1 MLNKLQEVMQYSS
14 SQIWLSHEIQLCLF
28 GRNYHLLTP
37 SSLSS
42 SDETGH
48 VAALQEMQKFNYASS
63 FTLYGN
69 APTINQKFW
78 RPFRKENQSYGLFF
92 CIKGMT
98 MCPTLCFI
106 FFAII
111 VDSGLTNINL
121 NKECNM
127 DVDDRKCGIYSI
139 LSDYLT
145 SKLGVTSFTKAFGS
159 LHVFR
164 TLWRIWVGLKNTVV
178 GFCLTALQSRF
189 YRFFEGH
196 HKNR

>member
-69 APTINQKFW
+69 APKINQKFW

-98 MCPTLCFI
+98 MCPTLCFYLFCNYCRQWI
-106 FFAII
+106 DQYQSIQRMEYGCWWPQMWHLFNTIWLLDFKAGSNLLHQSFWII
-111 VDSGLTNINL
+111 T
-121 NKECNM
+121 C
-127 DVDDRKCGIYSI
+127 
-139 LSDYLT
+139 
-145 SKLGVTSFTKAFGS
+145 F
-159 LHVFR
+159 
-164 TLWRIWVGLKNTVV
+164 
-178 GFCLTALQSRF
+178 
-189 YRFFEGH
+189 
-196 HKNR
+196 